1 MPLLD
6 VSELMSDPLFVE
18 TFDVIRR
25 REVINAKGR
34 VEIVGA
40 LIEGV
45 LGSVQPKDTAIGG
58 NIITQGPDASL
69 RGANFNV
76 YTAFRLRSVSKTAPD
91 GTRYLPDVVV
101 WNGDHLLVALI
112 NDYSH
117 YGAGYLHAEC
127 ASIDAVDYAPDGG
140 PP

>member
-6 VSELMSDPLFVE
+6 VSELTLDPLFVE
-18 TFDVIRR
+18 TFSVIRR
-25 REVINAKGR
+25 EQGIDAKGR
-34 VEIVGA
+34 AVIIPT

-45 LGSVQPKDTAIGG
+45 VGSVQPKDTAIGG
-58 NIITQGPDASL
+58 NIITQGAEASF

-76 YTAFRLRSVSKTAPD
+76 YTSFRLRSVSKDPSDT
-91 GTRYLPDVVV
+91 YLPDIVV

-117 YGAGYLHAEC
+117 YGAGYMHAEC

>member
-1 MPLLD
+1 MPLID
-6 VSELMSDPLFVE
+6 VSELTSDPLFVE
-18 TFDVIRR
+18 KFDVIRR
-25 REVINAKGR
+25 REVINDKGR
-34 VEIVGA
+34 VEIVGS

-58 NIITQGPDASL
+58 NIITQGEDASL

-140 PP
+140 PT